1 MYIPSAHSK
10 LSVII
15 LLIIAIG
22 LFLWVQNS
30 RVWVKEKFYDEK
42 FQAAELTKQA
52 TDTVREYRIQQ
63 GYTFDELNDPNRSGL
78 IGEKYSLITT
88 DRGDLTAKLTTL
100 NPNISAIIVE
110 FFKKAKL
117 KKGDVIA
124 VNVTGSMP
132 ALNIAVL
139 SAAKVLGL
147 DVVLISS
154 VGASMFG
161 ATDPY
166 FTWLDIET
174 LLNEKDILPYK
185 SVATSLGG
193 GRDLGRGL
201 SKAGRDLI
209 IEATDRN
216 DVELVQEKSLEKNIE
231 RKMQLFQN
239 VYDGKIQLYV
249 NIGGGLSSLGDA
261 INGRLLPPG
270 LHKHVLTR
278 NIPKKGT
285 MFLFAE
291 KGVPVIHLLDVR
303 ALAEE
308 YDLPVSPVPLPE
320 PGTGAMFLEERYNL
334 TITSIALAILVILI
348 VIVIFFDKRQQQFK
362 EENAS

>member
-10 LSVII
+10 ISVII

-22 LFLWVQNS
+22 LFLWVNSS
-30 RVWVKEKFYDEK
+30 RVWVKEKYYDEK
-42 FQAAELTKQA
+42 LLATELTKLA
-52 TDTVREYRIQQ
+52 TDAIREYRIQQ
-63 GYTFDELNDPNRSGL
+63 GYSFDELNDPNRSGL

-117 KKGDVIA
+117 KEGDVIA
-124 VNVTGSMP
+124 INVTGSMP

-139 SAAKVLGL
+139 SAANVLGL

-166 FTWLDIET
+166 FTWLDMET
-174 LLNEKDILPYK
+174 LLNEKDILHYK

-209 IEATDRN
+209 IEAAERN
-216 DVELVQEKSLEKNIE
+216 NVDLIQEKSLEKNIE
-231 RKMQLFQN
+231 RKMQLFRK
-239 VYDGKIQLYV
+239 VDGKIQLYV

-303 ALAEE
+303 TLAEE
-308 YDLPVSPVPLPE
+308 YDLPISPVPLPE

-334 TITSIALAILVILI
+334 TITAIALAILAILI

-362 EENAS
+362 EEHAS

>member
-10 LSVII
+10 ISVII

-22 LFLWVQNS
+22 LFLWVNTS

-42 FQAAELTKQA
+42 YQAAELTKQA
-52 TDTVREYRIQQ
+52 TDAVRKYRIQQ

-174 LLNEKDILPYK
+174 LLNEKDILSYK
-185 SVATSLGG
+185 SIATSLGG

-209 IEATDRN
+209 IEATERN
-216 DVELVQEKSLEKNIE
+216 NVELIQEKSIEKNIQ
-231 RKMQLFQN
+231 RKMEIFEDT
-239 VYDGKIQLYV
+239 YDRDVDLYV
-249 NIGGGLSSLGDA
+249 NVGGGLSSLGDA

-278 NIPKKGT
+278 NIPKKGN
-285 MFLFAE
+285 
-291 KGVPVIHLLDVR
+291 D
-303 ALAEE
+303 
-308 YDLPVSPVPLPE
+308 VPLCRK
-320 PGTGAMFLEERYNL
+320 GSSCHSSARCTC
-334 TITSIALAILVILI
+334 SC
-348 VIVIFFDKRQQQFK
+348 
-362 EENAS
+362 

>member
-10 LSVII
+10 ISVII
-15 LLIIAIG
+15 LLVIAIA

-30 RVWVKEKFYDEK
+30 RVWVKEKYYDEK
-42 FQAAELTKQA
+42 FQAAELTKLA
-52 TDTVREYRIQQ
+52 TDAIREYRIQQ

-147 DVVLISS
+147 EVVLISS

-166 FTWLDIET
+166 FTWLDMET
-174 LLNEKDILPYK
+174 LLNEKNLLHYK
-185 SVATSLGG
+185 SAATSLGG

-209 IEATDRN
+209 IEAAGRN
-216 DVELVQEKSLEKNIE
+216 DVELIQEKSLEKNIE
-231 RKMQLFQN
+231 IKMDVFEN
-239 VYDGKIQLYV
+239 RYPNDVDLYV
-249 NIGGGLSSLGDA
+249 NVGGGLSSLGDA

-270 LHKHVLTR
+270 LHRYVLTR

-291 KGVPVIHLLDVR
+291 MGVPVIHLLDVR

-308 YDLPVSPVPLPE
+308 YDLPISPVPSPE

-334 TITSIALAILVILI
+334 TITVIALAILVILI
-348 VIVIFFDKRQQQFK
+348 MIVIFFDRRQQQFK

>member
-10 LSVII
+10 ISVII
-15 LLIIAIG
+15 LLIIAIA
-22 LFLWVQNS
+22 LFVWIQNS
-30 RVWVKEKFYDEK
+30 RVWVKENYYDEK
-42 FQAAELTKQA
+42 FQAAQLTKQA
-52 TDTVREYRIQQ
+52 TDAIREYRVQQ

-78 IGEKYSLITT
+78 IGDKYSLITT

-100 NPNISAIIVE
+100 NPNISAILVD
-110 FFKKAKL
+110 FFQKAKL
-117 KKGDVIA
+117 EKGDVIA

-139 SAAKVLGL
+139 SAAKVVGL
-147 DVVLISS
+147 DVVLVSS
-154 VGASMFG
+154 IGASMFG

-166 FTWLDIET
+166 FTWLDMEA
-174 LLNEKDILPYK
+174 LLNDKDIIPYK
-185 SVATSLGG
+185 SIAASLGG

-209 IEATDRN
+209 VEAIDRN
-216 DVELVQEKSLEKNIE
+216 NVELIQEISIEKNIE
-231 RKMQLFQN
+231 RKMKIFENTYDKDIALYIN
-239 VYDGKIQLYV
+239 V
-249 NIGGGLSSLGDA
+249 GGGLSSLGDA
-261 INGRLLPPG
+261 VNGRLLPPG

-303 ALAEE
+303 TLAEE
-308 YDLPVSPVPLPE
+308 YNLPISPVPLPE
-320 PGTGAMFLEERYNL
+320 PGTGEMFLEERYNL
-334 TITSIALAILVILI
+334 TVTSIALAILVILI
-348 VIVIFFDKRQQQFK
+348 VIVIFFDRRQQQFK
-362 EENAS
+362 EENAV

>member
-22 LFLWVQNS
+22 LFLWVNS
-30 RVWVKEKFYDEK
+30 SRLWVKEKFYDEK

-52 TDTVREYRIQQ
+52 TDAIREYRIQQ

-166 FTWLDIET
+166 FTWLDMEA
-174 LLNEKDILPYK
+174 LLNNKDIIPYK
-185 SVATSLGG
+185 SIAASLGG

-209 IEATDRN
+209 VEAIDRN
-216 DVELVQEKSLEKNIE
+216 NVELIQEKSIEKNIE
-231 RKMQLFQN
+231 RKMQLFRK
-239 VYDGKIQLYV
+239 VDGKIKLYV

-303 ALAEE
+303 ALAEK

-334 TITSIALAILVILI
+334 TITAIALAILVILI

>member
-10 LSVII
+10 ISVII

-22 LFLWVQNS
+22 LFLWVHNS
-30 RVWVKEKFYDEK
+30 RVWVKEKYYDEK
-42 FQAAELTKQA
+42 LLATELTKLA
-52 TDTVREYRIQQ
+52 TDAIREYRIQQ
-63 GYTFDELNDPNRSGL
+63 GYSFDELNDPNRSGL

-117 KKGDVIA
+117 KEGDVIA
-124 VNVTGSMP
+124 INVTGSMP

-139 SAAKVLGL
+139 SAANVLGL

-166 FTWLDIET
+166 FTWLDMET
-174 LLNEKDILPYK
+174 LLNEKDILHYK

-209 IEATDRN
+209 IEAAERN
-216 DVELVQEKSLEKNIE
+216 NVDLIQEKSLEKNIE
-231 RKMQLFQN
+231 RKMQLFRK
-239 VYDGKIQLYV
+239 VDGKIQLYV

-303 ALAEE
+303 TLAEE
-308 YDLPVSPVPLPE
+308 YDLPISPVPLPE

-334 TITSIALAILVILI
+334 TITAIALAILAILI

-362 EENAS
+362 EEHAS

>member
-10 LSVII
+10 ISVII

-22 LFLWVQNS
+22 LFLWVHNS
-30 RVWVKEKFYDEK
+30 RVWVEEKYYDEK
-42 FQAAELTKQA
+42 LLATELTKLA
-52 TDTVREYRIQQ
+52 TDAIREYRIQQ
-63 GYTFDELNDPNRSGL
+63 GYSFDELNDPNRSGL

-117 KKGDVIA
+117 KEGDVIA
-124 VNVTGSMP
+124 INVTGSMP

-139 SAAKVLGL
+139 SAANVLGL

-166 FTWLDIET
+166 FTWLDMET
-174 LLNEKDILPYK
+174 LLNEKDILHYK

-209 IEATDRN
+209 IEAAERN
-216 DVELVQEKSLEKNIE
+216 NVDLIQEKSLEKNIE
-231 RKMQLFQN
+231 RKMQLFRK
-239 VYDGKIQLYV
+239 VDGKIQLYV

-278 NIPKKGT
+278 NILKKGT

-303 ALAEE
+303 TLAEE
-308 YDLPVSPVPLPE
+308 YDLPISPVPLPE

-334 TITSIALAILVILI
+334 TITAIALAILAILI

-362 EENAS
+362 EEHAS